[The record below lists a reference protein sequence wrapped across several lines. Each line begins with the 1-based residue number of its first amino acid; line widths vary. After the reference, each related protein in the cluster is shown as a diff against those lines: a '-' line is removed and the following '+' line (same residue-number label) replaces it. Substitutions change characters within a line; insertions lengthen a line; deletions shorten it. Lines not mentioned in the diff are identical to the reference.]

1 MKFSLII
8 PIYNVELYIEH
19 CLASVLNQNFTDYEV
34 ILVDDCGTDRS
45 VEIAKTFITKAQ
57 PKCAIQWIH
66 HTQNRGLSASR
77 NDGLREAHGEWVWF
91 IDSDDTITSDAL
103 SYLAEHIDSE
113 INIATAPILFSG
125 NNPRNGKIDV
135 NLPDAILTREQ
146 YITNN
151 GLIHTNQ
158 RFLLRR
164 TFLLMNNLYFTE
176 GIIHEDEE
184 MGIKL
189 LFSANKIQT
198 FSYPLY
204 HYFIRTDGGNIMGKW
219 GQKNIDSIWTIGN
232 NITALMS
239 PKTLSKLE
247 RRWLGQY
254 MAQFLYSPF
263 RSGPLNIYQH
273 FPERVPMIR
282 HYALMYL
289 ATLPVLNPRKI
300 IFNILISI
308 SPKALYVAG
317 RIEKSLSKS
326 TPK

>member
-8 PIYNVELYIEH
+8 PVYNVELYIEN
-19 CLASVLNQNFTDYEV
+19 CLSSVLDQNFTDYEV
-34 ILVDDCGTDRS
+34 ILIDDCGTDRS
-45 VEIAKTFITKAQ
+45 VEIAKTFIARTQ

-66 HTQNRGLSASR
+66 HCENRGLSASR

-91 IDSDDTITSDAL
+91 IDSDDTIASDAL
-103 SYLAEHIDSE
+103 SYINEHLNSG
-113 INIATAPILFSG
+113 INIATAPILFTGNAPRSG
-125 NNPRNGKIDV
+125 KTDI
-135 NLPDAILTREQ
+135 NLPNSILTREQ
-146 YITNN
+146 YINNN

-164 TFLLMNNLYFTE
+164 TFLLLNNLYFTE
-176 GIIHEDEE
+176 GIVHEDEE

-189 LFSANKIQT
+189 LFSDNKIQT
-198 FSYPLY
+198 FSHPLY
-204 HYFIRTDGGNIMGKW
+204 HYLIRTDGGNIMGKW
-219 GQKNIDSIWTIGN
+219 GQKNTDSIWIIGN
-232 NITALMS
+232 NITTLMS
-239 PKTLSKLE
+239 QKNLSKVE

-254 MAQFLYSPF
+254 MTQLLYSPF
-263 RSGPLNIYQH
+263 RSGLLNIYQH

-308 SPKALYVAG
+308 SPKALYVTD
-317 RIEKSLSKS
+317 KSLRKFI
-326 TPK
+326 PK